1 MESQSNRIPRPR
13 NAFMIFRA
21 QFSNNNKI
29 SKDVE
34 HDHRQI
40 SRIVGHCWNK
50 MSEEEKQ
57 VWRDKAHQEKL
68 EHMQKYPN
76 YRFTPLTRTKKP
88 LKRNT
93 KRNSEEDMQRCR
105 RVADLLL
112 QGKQGDELV
121 AAVNTV
127 PPSFEPPSPSLCQVP
142 QYYTRDPNSTPP
154 FRSPLLPPSDP
165 LPIVNENIP
174 SSPLSSSSLPSAD
187 EFTLDHDSHAPT
199 SAKDSL
205 LTFEATA
212 NSQSFDPPQFPQQYH
227 PAFQVHPR
235 STFYSQSQ
243 FPEDQSQH
251 QQQCYDISNVPL
263 VTSHNPYSIHDQ
275 SLALSTCTVN
285 VPCAYPR
292 RAHSQVDENVLH
304 LHHVHEYNL
313 YSGHDPVLTTFPP
326 PRPYY

>member
-1 MESQSNRIPRPR
+1 MDTQSNRIPRPR

-112 QGKQGDELV
+112 QGKQGEELV

-127 PPSFEPPSPSLCQVP
+127 DTPPSPSIHHFP
-142 QYYTRDPNSTPP
+142 SNHYSTPP
-154 FRSPLLPPSDP
+154 FRSPLLPPSEP
-165 LPIVNENIP
+165 LPALNENIP
-174 SSPLSSSSLPSAD
+174 SSPLSSASGPAPD
-187 EFTLDHDSHAPT
+187 EFMLEHA
-199 SAKDSL
+199 SSVKDSL
-205 LTFEATA
+205 M
-212 NSQSFDPPQFPQQYH
+212 SFDSPQQFEQPQFPQQYH
-227 PAFQVHPR
+227 PNFQVHPR
-235 STFYSQSQ
+235 PAFYSQSQ
-243 FPEDQSQH
+243 FSEDQVLH
-251 QQQCYDISNVPL
+251 QPCYEISNVPL
-263 VTSHNPYSIHDQ
+263 VVAQNTYHNPMQDH
-275 SLALSTCTVN
+275 SLSLS
-285 VPCAYPR
+285 PCAYSR
-292 RAHSQVDENVLH
+292 RPHPQVDDDVLH
-304 LHHVHEYNL
+304 IHHTHEYNL
-313 YSGHDPVLTTFPP
+313 YSGHDSMLSTFSPQAA
-326 PRPYY
+326 RPYY

>member
-1 MESQSNRIPRPR
+1 MIVTNQKGLINPFSFIHIQVLYIFYFNKFKSKHYKRREEKERKELPTIPIMESQSNRIPRPR

-174 SSPLSSSSLPSAD
+174 SSP
-187 EFTLDHDSHAPT
+187 
-199 SAKDSL
+199 
-205 LTFEATA
+205 
-212 NSQSFDPPQFPQQYH
+212 
-227 PAFQVHPR
+227 V
-235 STFYSQSQ
+235 
-243 FPEDQSQH
+243 
-251 QQQCYDISNVPL
+251 C
-263 VTSHNPYSIHDQ
+263 
-275 SLALSTCTVN
+275 C
-285 VPCAYPR
+285 
-292 RAHSQVDENVLH
+292 
-304 LHHVHEYNL
+304 
-313 YSGHDPVLTTFPP
+313 
-326 PRPYY
+326 